1 MAETLVN
8 VHNVS
13 KKFCRNFRRSLW
25 YGLQDIGSDLTGRSP
40 HQDQLRDGEF
50 WAVDDISF
58 ELARGECLGLIGR
71 NGAGKTSLLRMLN
84 GLIRPDKGRI
94 EMRGSVGALIA
105 LGAGIKPVLTG
116 RENIYCMAA
125 LRGMSRREAAR
136 KVDDIVAFADLEDF
150 IDSPMQSYSSG
161 MRVRLSFAVA
171 SALEPDILLLDEVLA
186 VGDAAF
192 RDKCYHRIAEVRRNA
207 AVIFVSHSME
217 QVARVC
223 SKALVLD
230 KGKPAYLGKVDRAIE
245 RYGELNQSNTGPED
259 AFLSVRNPIA
269 SFEAHLEQ
277 HSIQQHSSLGIRLS
291 ITCERAVDNV
301 AIKVLLYNSSGAF
314 AADGIV
320 AGIDGNNVLPEGHH
334 EVRVRLGA
342 VPLKAGSYWI
352 AINVLDAVGDLIVW
366 SYKQHRVIISGGYAG
381 AIADCQLDL
390 SAFEVH

>member
-1 MAETLVN
+1 MPDILVSAQG
-8 VHNVS
+8 VS

-25 YGLQDIGSDLTGRSP
+25 YGLKDIGADLAGRSS
-40 HQDQLRDGEF
+40 HQDRLRAGEF
-50 WAVDDISF
+50 WAVDDVSF
-58 ELARGECLGLIGR
+58 DLARGDCLGLVGR

-84 GLIRPDKGRI
+84 GLIRPDRGRI

-136 KVDDIVAFADLEDF
+136 KVDDIVAFAELEDF

-207 AVIFVSHSME
+207 AVIFVSHNME
-217 QVARVC
+217 QVARV
-223 SKALVLD
+223 SSSALVLD
-230 KGKPAYLGKVDRAIE
+230 KGRVLHLGDVDEGIV
-245 RYGELNQSNTGPED
+245 RYGEKNAEAPGVES
-259 AFLSVRNPIA
+259 FVSVHPPVLA
-269 SFEAHLEQ
+269 FEAKPARSELSSGE
-277 HSIQQHSSLGIRLS
+277 SLVIDMDIQCSAALDGFQL
-291 ITCERAVDNV
+291 
-301 AIKVLLYNSSGAF
+301 KVMLYNARGEF

-320 AGIDGNNVLPEGHH
+320 AAAEPLAPGLNRLQASLHSIPLRNGNY
-334 EVRVRLGA
+334 RV
-342 VPLKAGSYWI
+342 
-352 AINVLDAVGDLIVW
+352 AINLIDPVGDLVAW
-366 SYKQHRVIISGGYAG
+366 SYKQHAITIRGAYSGAL
-381 AIADCQLDL
+381 ADCQLKVAL
-390 SAFEVH
+390 RPCSP